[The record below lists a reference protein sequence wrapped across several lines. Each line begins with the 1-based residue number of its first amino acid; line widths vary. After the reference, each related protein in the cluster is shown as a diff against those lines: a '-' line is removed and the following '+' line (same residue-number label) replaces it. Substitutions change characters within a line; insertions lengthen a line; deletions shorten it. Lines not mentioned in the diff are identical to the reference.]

1 MNPEDAAAARF
12 RPIAKTRERIAKA
25 EQAHA
30 AALARLEAFR
40 GQLAP
45 AERRDSE
52 LLGDALVEGK
62 REPLSEA
69 EAIRAE
75 VAQQELRVDA
85 LRLAADRARR
95 QIPELV
101 DANRAG
107 WRRQTQRELDKA
119 SSRYEQAISELES
132 ARDGLSDEAALVGWL
147 DGGAGIEAASDL
159 LGGRVG
165 DADGRAPLSF
175 TAVVAELRR
184 DRDAIAAHPVT
195 RHDPHPHIASEHVK
209 VGALLGSQWGGE

>member
-1 MNPEDAAAARF
+1 VNPEDAAAARF
-12 RPIAKTRERIAKA
+12 RPIAKARERIAKT

-52 LLGDALVEGK
+52 LLGEALVEGK

-69 EAIRAE
+69 EAIRTE
-75 VAQQELRVDA
+75 VAQQELR
-85 LRLAADRARR
+85 
-95 QIPELV
+95 
-101 DANRAG
+101 
-107 WRRQTQRELDKA
+107 
-119 SSRYEQAISELES
+119 
-132 ARDGLSDEAALVGWL
+132 
-147 DGGAGIEAASDL
+147 AASDL

-184 DRDAIAAHPVT
+184 DGDAIAAHPVT
-195 RHDPHPHIASEHVK
+195 RHDPHPHLASDHVK
-209 VGALLGSQWGGE
+209 LGALLGSQWGGE

>member
-1 MNPEDAAAARF
+1 VNPEDAAAARF
-12 RPIAKTRERIAKA
+12 RPIAKAREQIAKT

-30 AALARLEAFR
+30 AALARLEALR

-45 AERRDSE
+45 AERRDRE
-52 LLGDALVEGK
+52 RLGEALVEGK

-95 QIPELV
+95 QIAKLV

-107 WRRQTQRELDKA
+107 WRRQAQRELEKA
-119 SSRYEQAISELES
+119 SSRYERAISELES

-147 DGGAGIEAASDL
+147 DGGAGIEAASDR

-184 DRDAIAAHPVT
+184 DGAAIAAHPVT
-195 RHDPHPHIASEHVK
+195 RHEPHPHVASEHVK
-209 VGALLGSQWGGE
+209 VGAMLEGWGGE